1 MSFPDVN
8 KAIEMFEQIQSNET
22 KNALES
28 ALDADAMMNYY
39 ISTRWLF
46 IIDKDSMSVITPKH
60 FIDEMTLGLDDPSF
74 SVTLDFSDPS
84 SILLEVTKQYG
95 EDVNPDESYALIA
108 TILLRDFGFHLPLI
122 ESDLSYD
129 FVVDGNIEV
138 IPTFSSSVSS
148 SLSQS
153 LGIDFQLEVDSV
165 IFCYFFL
172 IFRHTSNL
180 RYYQIFSLTSINDI
194 VFFHIGLRA
203 RVVSNLKYIEKT

>member
-22 KNALES
+22 KNALETS
-28 ALDADAMMNYY
+28 LDADAMMNYY

-46 IIDKDSMSVITPKH
+46 IIDKDSMSFITPKH

-74 SVTLDFSDPS
+74 TVTLDFSDPS

-95 EDVNPDESYALIA
+95 EDVNPGEIYALIA
-108 TILLRDFGFHLPLI
+108 TILLRDLGFPLI

-153 LGIDFQLEVDSV
+153 LGGDFQLEDDSV
-165 IFCYFFL
+165 IFCCCFFDSFN
-172 IFRHTSNL
+172 IHQT
-180 RYYQIFSLTSINDI
+180 
-194 VFFHIGLRA
+194 
-203 RVVSNLKYIEKT
+203 